1 MNKNFSLYG
10 LPEKVEFCKLCTMNN
25 QKPNPVV
32 EFKNSDNQK
41 KGINIKEGICDA
53 CKYAEMKKKNRLG
66 KKRKRTSQAIR

>member
-32 EFKNSDNQK
+32 EFKNSQ
-41 KGINIKEGICDA
+41 II
-53 CKYAEMKKKNRLG
+53 KKKRN
-66 KKRKRTSQAIR
+66 